1 MLPKESKKYKNISNS
16 DSDSD
21 SGGMTIFDSD
31 SDSDSGGWTSFDS
44 DSDSDSRRK
53 PPTPDSRLPTPTPT
67 PKPWFNPINFKL
79 DWKSDYDFPP

>member
-1 MLPKESKKYKNISNS
+1 MFSENQKLKCNILIIDIMLPKESKKYKNISNS

-53 PPTPDSRLPTPTPT
+53 PPTPDS
-67 PKPWFNPINFKL
+67 
-79 DWKSDYDFPP
+79 

>member
-1 MLPKESKKYKNISNS
+1 MIDIILPKESKKYKNIS

-67 PKPWFNPINFKL
+67 PKPWLKL
-79 DWKSDYDFPP
+79 YDIQ